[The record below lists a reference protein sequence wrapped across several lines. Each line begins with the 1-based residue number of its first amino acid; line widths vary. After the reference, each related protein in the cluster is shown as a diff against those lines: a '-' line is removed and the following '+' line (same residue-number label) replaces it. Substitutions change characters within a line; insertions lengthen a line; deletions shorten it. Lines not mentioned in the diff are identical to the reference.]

1 MRECFFFKQK
11 PAYEMRISDWSSDV
25 CSSDL
30 LQLLG
35 LSGRLLAAQRRAQDR
50 PSAAQPAG
58 GRPADRRAGGPGTKG
73 KGKIFRSHAR
83 MGQPARLTALSKAP
97 FRKRG
102 RPCRSEERR
111 VGKECVS
118 TCRARWEPYHLKKK
132 NGKHK

>member
-83 MGQPARLTALSKAP
+83 MGPPARLTELSKAL
-97 FRKRG
+97 FRKRV
-102 RPCRSEERR
+102 RPCCSRFRSCPRIIAFPDYHPISNR
-111 VGKECVS
+111 S
-118 TCRARWEPYHLKKK
+118 TLGGPQRS
-132 NGKHK
+132 